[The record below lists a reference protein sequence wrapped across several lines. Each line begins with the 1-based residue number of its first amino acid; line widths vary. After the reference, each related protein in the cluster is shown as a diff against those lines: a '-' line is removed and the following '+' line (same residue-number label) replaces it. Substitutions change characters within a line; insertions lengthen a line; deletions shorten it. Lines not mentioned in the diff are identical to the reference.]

1 MGGELSG
8 CRVLGAVTER
18 KEACKTQGS
27 QTLPNR
33 DCAGLWKEEPR
44 TARSG
49 ACSWECRTLSD
60 EPIWG
65 HSVGLRCRVKR
76 HSEMW
81 TGEGSTDLKV
91 VKEQMASKTVGVDEM
106 GKNTERQ
113 GGERSHQRRGKDRA
127 GRRTRV
133 SCRPGEEGMSDHHS
147 QSSGSPMGE
156 AKIQKRKEL
165 S

>member
-1 MGGELSG
+1 MSG

-49 ACSWECRTLSD
+49 ACSWECRNLSD
-60 EPIWG
+60 EATWG

-113 GGERSHQRRGKDRA
+113 GGERRGATRGEERTEQEGEPGCGA
-127 GRRTRV
+127 GRERR
-133 SCRPGEEGMSDHHS
+133 E
-147 QSSGSPMGE
+147 
-156 AKIQKRKEL
+156 
-165 S
+165 